1 MTWAEIAE
9 QARVYAERCR
19 TAEAYDWLRAG
30 ERLLPHLGLRDADE
44 IRAYLAGVAAVHAQI
59 AP

>member
-1 MTWAEIAE
+1 LAEADVMTWAEIAE

-30 ERLLPHLGLRDADE
+30 ERLLPHLD
-44 IRAYLAGVAAVHAQI
+44 LAGVAAVHAQI